1 MEKYFL
7 PMLTLCMSSGYLHAS
22 TPKNRMNIVLIMAD
36 DFGYECI
43 GANGGNYQTPHIDKL
58 AEEGIRFEHC
68 HSNPLSTPSRVQLMT
83 GKYNVHNY
91 VAFGKLDRGEDT
103 FWQHFKKYRIRNV
116 HCRQMATGQ
125 RERLTQTFRFRHFL
139 SVATDCKRSG

>member
-68 HSNPLSTPSRVQLMT
+68 HSNPLSGLEWQCSNRMPSS
-83 GKYNVHNY
+83 
-91 VAFGKLDRGEDT
+91 AS
-103 FWQHFKKYRIRNV
+103 
-116 HCRQMATGQ
+116 
-125 RERLTQTFRFRHFL
+125 L
-139 SVATDCKRSG
+139 SICGV

>member
-1 MEKYFL
+1 
-7 PMLTLCMSSGYLHAS
+7 
-22 TPKNRMNIVLIMAD
+22 MNIVLIMAD

-91 VAFGKLDRGEDT
+91 VAFGKLDRGEETFGNILKMQDT
-103 FWQHFKKYRIRNV
+103 
-116 HCRQMATGQ
+116 Q
-125 RERLTQTFRFRHFL
+125 RALPANGNWAKRKTHPNISVSTLPVCGNRL
-139 SVATDCKRSG
+139 

>member
-91 VAFGKLDRGEDT
+91 VAFGKLDRGGD
-103 FWQHFKKYRIRNV
+103 FWQHFKKCRIRNV

>member
-91 VAFGKLDRGEDT
+91 VAFWKE
-103 FWQHFKKYRIRNV
+103 
-116 HCRQMATGQ
+116 RQEHPCHNRQSRYGSPLKTA
-125 RERLTQTFRFRHFL
+125 RLHQYL
-139 SVATDCKRSG
+139 P